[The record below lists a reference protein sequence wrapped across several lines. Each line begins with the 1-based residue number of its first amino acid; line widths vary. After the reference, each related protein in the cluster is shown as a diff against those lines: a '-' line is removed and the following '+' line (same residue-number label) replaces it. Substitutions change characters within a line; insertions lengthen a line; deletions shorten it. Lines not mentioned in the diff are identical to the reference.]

1 MLAHCRTAVVMLA
14 LLTVIT
20 GLAYPALVTAIA
32 CVAAALVLYAIVVL
46 LVGVADD
53 DDSTLG
59 LRRTGIRFGTA
70 RPATCRA

>member
-1 MLAHCRTAVVMLA
+1 MRTVRASPPRFGASRRSAHAD
-14 LLTVIT
+14 T
-20 GLAYPALVTAIA
+20 GALVTAIA

-59 LRRTGIRFGTA
+59 LRRTGIEFGA
-70 RPATCRA
+70 APPATCRA